1 IGPFLTAFGDRLV
14 EGYELIGHLHTKRST
29 HADRNVI
36 EMWRNFL
43 MENLLGGTQS
53 GPMLDNIV
61 CRMAENPSWGI
72 TFPDDPVPLGWDSNR
87 QCAAALASR
96 MIPGDLPDQFCF
108 PAGTMFW
115 MRSSVL
121 KP

>member
-1 IGPFLTAFGDRLV
+1 YYPDMLAEMLQRLKHNTIQPDLFISVKDADCQAEAETLLSDYAGVVKAVEIVPNRGRDIGPFLTAFGDRLV

-53 GPMLDNIV
+53 
-61 CRMAENPSWGI
+61 
-72 TFPDDPVPLGWDSNR
+72 
-87 QCAAALASR
+87 
-96 MIPGDLPDQFCF
+96 
-108 PAGTMFW
+108 
-115 MRSSVL
+115 
-121 KP
+121 